1 MARARY
7 DQDRMPSELSRT
19 RAVLVAFVILAIA
32 PFAYAATRSWFWQ
45 HQHSMAPV
53 ATALYVLV
61 VGALVLGRY
70 RWAWVLLAFLY
81 GVAIV
86 TWVFDSGRFA
96 PRNVLGLV
104 VGVATLALL
113 VSPPMR
119 DRPRRPISIRARSL
133 PVSHG

>member
-32 PFAYAATRSWFWQ
+32 PFAYAATRSSFWQ

-61 VGALVLGRY
+61 VGALVLGGY
-70 RWAWVLLAFLY
+70 RWAWVLLAVLY

-86 TWVFDSGRFA
+86 TWAFDSGRFA
-96 PRNVLGLV
+96 PRNVLGL
-104 VGVATLALL
+104 
-113 VSPPMR
+113 
-119 DRPRRPISIRARSL
+119 
-133 PVSHG
+133 